1 MAVQNLAHHVVA
13 PEREVRYA
21 APENIMATH
30 PELEKERVQ
39 ALASLP
45 PDVEDLWRCYPGRI
59 GVVLSGGG
67 ARGAYEAGVL
77 RAFQDAKLPTHIITA
92 TSVGSI
98 NAASYV
104 AHADPESFVGNA
116 ESLVDSWSAV
126 TPPAVGIDWFRYI
139 LVLGGLTA
147 MTAGFGN
154 LLREWLSEKDVFVH
168 LTNPKLTW
176 FALGVTGAAFLYY
189 HDAVSYLWHVS
200 RNFLRSRQWQ
210 PDRKKVVNS
219 LIGNVIVLGCLLLFA
234 DVAHLHLA
242 AREAFYIDTPLELLT
257 MAALVMLLVLG
268 YFLRARISD
277 FSHEFL
283 RTPLRT
289 GLFPNYERIRF
300 LRDRLRAEQ
309 MRRSP
314 IKVLMTA
321 ANVSEGTER
330 CFTNLPLERLAAA
343 PGVDPEFVRN
353 EVASSDDLLLAVI
366 ASSAFPIVYETVP
379 LQNAMWTDGGIVSNQ
394 PIRPAIRLGADAL
407 FLVMVEPR
415 TQKRGE
421 IKTFLDLG
429 VRALDILMSQNL
441 RTDLRILNNVNAQ
454 CSQFAQELGLRPEQ
468 ISLTIGKRRYRYLK
482 PFIVEPSEPV
492 AAAVLDFDGHITAP
506 AVVLGYKDGMR
517 AVHGFMAYVR
527 ELPHDLSRREIKL
540 VAEASAAARA
550 H

>member
-1 MAVQNLAHHVVA
+1 MN
-13 PEREVRYA
+13 R
-21 APENIMATH
+21 H
-30 PELEKERVQ
+30 PELENERAR

-45 PDVEDLWRCYPGRI
+45 ADTEELWRRYPGRI

-77 RAFQDAKLPTHIITA
+77 RAFQDAKLPTHIIAA

-104 AHADPESFVGNA
+104 AHAEPDSIVGNA
-116 ESLVDSWSAV
+116 ESLVDSWIAV

-139 LVLGGLTA
+139 LVLAGLTA

-154 LLREWLSEKDVFVH
+154 LVREWLSESDVFVH
-168 LTNPKLTW
+168 LTDPKLTW

-200 RNFLRSRQWQ
+200 WNWIRSRQWQ
-210 PDRKKVVNS
+210 PDRTKVINS
-219 LIGNVIVLGCLLLFA
+219 LIGNIVVLGCLFLMA

-242 AREAFYIDTPLELLT
+242 AKEAFYLDTPLELLGS
-257 MAALVMLLVLG
+257 AAVVMFLVLG
-268 YFLRARISD
+268 YFLRARISL
-277 FSHEFL
+277 FSHRFL

-300 LRDRLRAEQ
+300 LRGRLLAEQ

-321 ANVSEGTER
+321 ANVNEGTER
-330 CFTNLPLERLAAA
+330 CFTNVPLDQLAAQ
-343 PGVDPEFVRN
+343 PGVDPQFVRN
-353 EVASSDDLLLAVI
+353 EVASADDLLLAVI

-379 LQNAMWTDGGIVSNQ
+379 LEGSMWTDGGIVSNQ
-394 PIRPAIRLGADAL
+394 PIRPAIRLGADVL

-415 TQKRGE
+415 VQKRGE

-441 RTDLRILNNVNAQ
+441 RTDLRILSNVNAQ
-454 CSQFAQELGLRPEQ
+454 CAQFAQELGLRPEQ

-482 PFIVEPSEPV
+482 PFIVEPSEPL
-492 AAAVLDFDGHITAP
+492 AATVLDFDGQITAP
-506 AVVLGYKDGMR
+506 AIVLGFKDGMR
-517 AVHGFMAYVR
+517 AVHEFAAYLR

-540 VAEASAAARA
+540 VAESSVAARA